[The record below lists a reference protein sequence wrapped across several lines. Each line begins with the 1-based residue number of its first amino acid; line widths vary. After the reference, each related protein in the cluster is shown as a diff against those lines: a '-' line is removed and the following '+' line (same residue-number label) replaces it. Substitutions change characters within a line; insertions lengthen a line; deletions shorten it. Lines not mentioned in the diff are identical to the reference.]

1 VDGRRRKKKGK
12 RVLQNSVM
20 YLPVIAKLGVVILRI
35 IVATCGNLIE
45 SMMSTQSFGVWL
57 KIGSI

>member
-1 VDGRRRKKKGK
+1 VDGRRRKKRGK

-35 IVATCGNLIE
+35 IVATCGSLIE
-45 SMMSTQSFGVWL
+45 
-57 KIGSI
+57 